1 MTTKIQQNSQ
11 FSKFLEDFFVKKY
24 TDKRHSLAQLLYNNK
39 YEKTLN
45 NTEIWAKSSWQIDT
59 RKNALSKTAQRDD
72 NNPMIYAESYGYCA
86 SIVRLL
92 CVNSA

>member
-1 MTTKIQQNSQ
+1 MRLHRKACNKIN
-11 FSKFLEDFFVKKY
+11 KKSENY
-24 TDKRHSLAQLLYNNK
+24 TDKRHSLAQLLYIYNK

-45 NTEIWAKSSWQIDT
+45 NTEIWAKSSRQIDT

-86 SIVRLL
+86 CIVRK
-92 CVNSA
+92 

>member
-1 MTTKIQQNSQ
+1 MRLHRKACNKIN
-11 FSKFLEDFFVKKY
+11 KKVKKY

-59 RKNALSKTAQRDD
+59 RKNALSKTTQRDD

-86 SIVRLL
+86 CIVRK
-92 CVNSA
+92 